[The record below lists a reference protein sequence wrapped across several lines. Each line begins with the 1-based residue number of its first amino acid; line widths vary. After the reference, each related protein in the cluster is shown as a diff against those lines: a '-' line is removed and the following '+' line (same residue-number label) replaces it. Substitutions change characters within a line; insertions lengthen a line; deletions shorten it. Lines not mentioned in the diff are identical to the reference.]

1 MFIIVSEASFGTGI
15 TCKLTPYCYNINLF
29 TFLYCKHSFKTLNS
43 LSYNIIL
50 IPFIAVFLSICL
62 PSWLSFGSVDY
73 FVTLKSAVVFCF
85 PFLVTVCV
93 FIQPCY
99 CLFKLIMLIFF
110 FSILFCLPRLMM
122 VLYYLTKHPYT
133 WQPLGM
139 QSTKMTRLNVRQLTF
154 GIYEADYCFSIHCYF
169 WVVQEPVSS
178 TSTSVVGIGNA
189 KFFPSIT
196 WWCIVISLF
205 LRFPRDFHFPVW
217 NSVYGFDMS
226 CIKKQALMEPL
237 VDTVDQNQIVTNC
250 QLLKV
255 EILTQTNILI
265 KYYISFC
272 GIFGLLSLLLF
283 DWPLCSVTLLF
294 G

>member
-1 MFIIVSEASFGTGI
+1 
-15 TCKLTPYCYNINLF
+15 
-29 TFLYCKHSFKTLNS
+29 
-43 LSYNIIL
+43 
-50 IPFIAVFLSICL
+50 
-62 PSWLSFGSVDY
+62 
-73 FVTLKSAVVFCF
+73 
-85 PFLVTVCV
+85 
-93 FIQPCY
+93 
-99 CLFKLIMLIFF
+99 MLIFF

-133 WQPLGM
+133 WQPLRM

-169 WVVQEPVSS
+169 WVVQEPVNS
-178 TSTSVVGIGNA
+178 TSISVVGIGNA

-196 WWCIVISLF
+196 WWGIVISLF
-205 LRFPRDFHFPVW
+205 LRFPHDFHFPVW

-255 EILTQTNILI
+255 EIFTQTNILI
-265 KYYISFC
+265 KYYISFVAYLDC
-272 GIFGLLSLLLF
+272 FHCCFLIDHYVAL
-283 DWPLCSVTLLF
+283 LCSLANVSWFASLHSDNGYLQDGPWGCFLHSSFQASGRTWWLHPCFCSLF
-294 G
+294 RCIIYQVS